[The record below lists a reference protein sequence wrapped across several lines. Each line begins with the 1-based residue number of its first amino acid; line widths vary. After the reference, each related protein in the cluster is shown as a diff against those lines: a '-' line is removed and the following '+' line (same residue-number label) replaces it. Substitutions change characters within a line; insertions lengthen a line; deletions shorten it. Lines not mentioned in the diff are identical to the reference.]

1 MIFSA
6 FSDSEHSRKHWKQI
20 RKDDER
26 VKVDLR
32 VYYNARTEGDA
43 RALGYRRFQRSKRYS
58 SRATAVTRLAIIPF
72 ANVVAR
78 LYESSKVF

>member
-6 FSDSEHSRKHWKQI
+6 FSDSKHSRKHWKQI

-32 VYYNARTEGDA
+32 VYYNAQTEDDA
-43 RALGYRRFQRSKRYS
+43 RLR
-58 SRATAVTRLAIIPF
+58 IPAF
-72 ANVVAR
+72 PMQ
-78 LYESSKVF
+78 